1 MPSRM
6 GRKPW
11 TYTSSVRRRSC
22 FHALT
27 VIVLY
32 HVGEDA
38 DLKQLKQDILFYYD
52 FDPELALEWLPSHG
66 RIDGLFERKVVRLND
81 GLKELADDY
90 MAIEKAWSK
99 SNSPLLAAKLFL
111 RGITL
116 CENMENF
123 KFIQKIDLIR
133 VRRIMKQVNPDLF
146 EEFLEKIV

>member
-1 MPSRM
+1 M
-6 GRKPW
+6 
-11 TYTSSVRRRSC
+11 
-22 FHALT
+22 
-27 VIVLY
+27 IVLY